1 MGYTTGKLDKN
12 LNNIVS
18 YYDYFI
24 SNTNDTN
31 DWTPAFI
38 YNIYIIIIKLLKN
51 DKEINAYLYYCI
63 QICNLCMTL

>member
-24 SNTNDTN
+24 SNINDTN

-38 YNIYIIIIKLLKN
+38 YNIYIILIIV
-51 DKEINAYLYYCI
+51 
-63 QICNLCMTL
+63 M